1 MTNQQIASEAGKPVF
16 DWSNRILL
24 AALAGILFLTLY
36 PFRFTGVAD
45 LPGGSS
51 PFLLGDVRKSGHFA
65 DFLNILLFIPLG
77 FGLAANLRRRGKSLK
92 KILFLT
98 LFAAALLS
106 YGIEFLQL
114 YIPPRDSG
122 WEDVYTNSIGSAV
135 GCIAFVLCGGLVNRV
150 LSGRE
155 TAVESWLMPRRISAV
170 VLAYFAIWYVVSVG
184 LQKETRL
191 TNWESETHL
200 LVGNEASGRLAYAWK
215 GTVSRLQLWD
225 RALPDDIAS
234 QLAADEMGEQAQAGL
249 LGAFEFSG
257 VPPYRDLK
265 QFLPT
270 LSWTPKAPSQPD
282 SSRVLLDGKS
292 WLISAQPVTELVTAL
307 RRTNQFSIRVVC
319 TPADV
324 EGINGRIV
332 SISQVPGLVN
342 LNLRQEEAN
351 LVFWFRNAL
360 SVRRSILTW
369 SIPHVFNVGQA
380 RDILFSYDGADLA
393 LFIDGVMQPPI
404 YRLGPGTGL
413 ARLLRSV
420 RPSELEGYN
429 YIYLI
434 LVFFPGGILLGIA
447 ARLLNLRNPA
457 TSLLLAVGFLLPAV
471 GLELILSAVSSRPL
485 SPGYIVL
492 SICIAV
498 AGSLWINAD
507 HGALVRNN

>member
-1 MTNQQIASEAGKPVF
+1 MMNPRTDSDAPTPSYG
-16 DWSNRILL
+16 WSNRILI
-24 AALAGILFLTLY
+24 AAIAGILFLTLY
-36 PFRFTGVAD
+36 PFRFVATAD

-51 PFLLGDVRKSGHFA
+51 PFLLGTAGKTKLFA
-65 DFLNILLFIPLG
+65 NFLNILLFVPFG
-77 FGLAANLRRRGKSLK
+77 FGLSATLNSRVKSLK
-92 KILFLT
+92 KILL
-98 LFAAALLS
+98 LVLIAGALLS
-106 YGIEFLQL
+106 YCIEFLQL

-122 WEDVYTNSIGSAV
+122 WEDVYTNTIGAVV
-135 GCIAFVLCGGLVNRV
+135 GCIAFL
-150 LSGRE
+150 LSGKVVARILSGCE
-155 TAVESWLMPRRISAV
+155 FVFESWLTPRRITA
-170 VLAYFAIWYVVSVG
+170 LLLTYFGIWYAVSAS
-184 LQKETRL
+184 LQRETRL
-191 TNWESETHL
+191 TNWEPETLL
-200 LVGNEASGRLAYAWK
+200 LVGNDASGRLASTWK
-215 GTVSRLQLWD
+215 GTVLRLQLWD
-225 RALPDDIAS
+225 RALPDDVAR
-234 QLAADEMGEQAQAGL
+234 QVAAGEMPEGAQTGL
-249 LGAFEFSG
+249 LGAVEFSG
-257 VPPYRDLK
+257 MPPYRDLK
-265 QFLPT
+265 QFLPA
-270 LSWTPKAPSQPD
+270 LSWTPKAPSQSD
-282 SSRVLLDGKS
+282 SSPVLLDGKS
-292 WLISAQPVTELVTAL
+292 WLISAQPVTELVTDL
-307 RRTNQFSIRVVC
+307 QRTNQFSVRVVC
-319 TPADV
+319 TPAGV

-332 SISQVPGLVN
+332 SISQAPGLVN

-457 TSLLLAVGFLLPAV
+457 TSLLLAVGLLLPAV